1 MSAQIAAS
9 GNQTGPTHFETDGRE
24 VLEVP
29 GWMAPGNWGGTC
41 TFGFMENALKVR
53 DIADWLET
61 WAPCHLAESYDN
73 VGLLVGSPEDVVHK
87 VLVSLDCTEAVV
99 EEAEREGCQLI
110 VSHHPVIFGGLKRL
124 NGGNDVERTV
134 MRALRSGIALYA
146 IHTNLDNVS
155 SGVNRHLGEL
165 LGCKPESLRILKPM
179 GAKLEKWAVFV
190 PLTHL
195 ETVRSAMSRAGAGH
209 IGNYD
214 ECSFSVEGLGTFRA
228 QEGSQPFVGDIGT
241 MHQEPEA
248 RLEMVVPGEAMP
260 AVRKALLDAHPYEE
274 VAYDRIALE
283 NERMDLGAGMVGELP
298 EPMRWE
304 AFADH
309 VKTTLGCQAMK
320 HTRPVKDL
328 VQRIALC
335 GGSGAFLISDA
346 GRCGADVYVTSD
358 VKYHE
363 YFQAEGRFLLLDVG
377 HYESEWQT
385 STLIANKINEKF
397 PNFAV
402 RLSSTKTNPVTYR

>member
-1 MSAQIAAS
+1 
-9 GNQTGPTHFETDGRE
+9 
-24 VLEVP
+24 
-29 GWMAPGNWGGTC
+29 
-41 TFGFMENALKVR
+41 MENALKVR
-53 DIADWLET
+53 DIADWLEA
-61 WAPCHLAESYDN
+61 WAPRHLAESYDN
-73 VGLLVGSPEDVVHK
+73 VGLLVGSPKDKVQK

-146 IHTNLDNVS
+146 IHTNLDNVMT
-155 SGVNRHLGEL
+155 GVNRHLGEL
-165 LGCKPESLRILKPM
+165 LGCTPESLRILKPM
-179 GAKLEKWAVFV
+179 GAKLEKWTVFV
-190 PLTHL
+190 PTAQLDA
-195 ETVRSAMSRAGAGH
+195 VRSAMAQSGAGH

-214 ECSFSVEGLGTFRA
+214 ECSFAVEGTGTFRA
-228 QEGSQPFVGDIGT
+228 QEGAQPFVGEIGIT
-241 MHQEPEA
+241 HREPEA
-248 RLEMVVPGEAMP
+248 RLEMVVPGEAVS
-260 AVRKALLDAHPYEE
+260 AVRKAMLEAHPYEE
-274 VAYDRIALE
+274 VAYDRVAIE
-283 NERMDLGAGMVGELP
+283 NGRVDLGAGMVGELP
-298 EPMRWE
+298 KPMAWE

-309 VKTTLGCQAMK
+309 VKSALGCQALK
-320 HTRPVKDL
+320 HTRPVKDK

-335 GGSGAFLISDA
+335 GGSGAFLMSDA
-346 GRCGADVYVTSD
+346 ARAGADVYVTSD

-363 YFQAEGRFLLLDVG
+363 YFQAEGRFQLLDVG

-385 STLIANKINEKF
+385 SALIANKINEKF